1 MWGNIPNLC
10 PYCLCYTAQN
20 STALLHTL
28 VHIASELSVPP
39 GLRLATSPPRPSK
52 AKATANPLTKSKIAK
67 EEDFYILKKGL
78 QNLKTAIYKKTK
90 KQAPDAGGCA
100 RTGDTA
106 YTGSTGLGSK
116 YQNKILQQLR
126 AHL

>member
-1 MWGNIPNLC
+1 MVWGNIPNLC

-78 QNLKTAIYKKTK
+78 QNLKTAIYKKQK
-90 KQAPDAGGCA
+90 NKLQMLEDA
-100 RTGDTA
+100 
-106 YTGSTGLGSK
+106 LG
-116 YQNKILQQLR
+116 QGTQPTQG
-126 AHL
+126 AQG

>member
-1 MWGNIPNLC
+1 MLHC
-10 PYCLCYTAQN
+10 T
-20 STALLHTL
+20 TLLHTL

-78 QNLKTAIYKKTK
+78 QNLKTAIYKKQK
-90 KQAPDAGGCA
+90 NKLQMLEDA
-100 RTGDTA
+100 
-106 YTGSTGLGSK
+106 LG
-116 YQNKILQQLR
+116 QGTQGTQG
-126 AHL
+126 AQG